1 MNWGLGA
8 SPVATKKQEKATAPI
23 LDDET
28 ARDSADFPSD
38 LDHFLIP
45 LCGVCSIESLD
56 CHLRP
61 TDGIDVF
68 RRLFLLFRDRSI
80 VRGMTPLSPFLPLNK

>member
-1 MNWGLGA
+1 M
-8 SPVATKKQEKATAPI
+8 ATKKQEKATAPI

-45 LCGVCSIESLD
+45 LCGVCSIDSLEKN
-56 CHLRP
+56 
-61 TDGIDVF
+61 
-68 RRLFLLFRDRSI
+68 I
-80 VRGMTPLSPFLPLNK
+80 VTCDLPMV